1 MKVLCF
7 GVAKEIVGTSE
18 LVLDKDEALTVAELK
33 EHLNTAYPQFLE
45 YKSYMVAINQAYAAD
60 DAIVSPSDEIAII
73 PPVSGG

>member
-18 LVLDKDEALTVAELK
+18 LVLDNDKALTVGELK
-33 EHLNTAYPQFLE
+33 EQLNVSYPKFLD
-45 YKSYMVAINQAYAAD
+45 YKSYMVAVNQTYAD
-60 DAIVSPSDEIAII
+60 NDVSISPNDEIAII

>member
-18 LVLDKDEALTVAELK
+18 LVLDNHKVITVAELK
-33 EHLNTAYPQFLE
+33 EQLNTAYPKFSD
-45 YKSYMVAINQAYAAD
+45 YKSYMIAVNQAYAD
-60 DAIVSPSDEIAII
+60 NDVSISPNDEIAII